1 MNTAIIGGGAS
12 GMFAACNI
20 NSFHPD
26 HTITVFEKK
35 PQFLSKVKISGG
47 GRCNL
52 THASASVADLL
63 KSYPRGAKSLK
74 KVFHQFSHQQTMQWF
89 ESRGLKLVV
98 QDDGCVFP
106 ASQNAMSVVNLLMQQ
121 ATLNN
126 VRLQPM
132 SEIVALTPADNRFEL
147 QLKDKEKP
155 LLFDRVI
162 VTTGGIPSLSGFE
175 WLRATGHEIIPPAPS
190 LFTFKL
196 DGNTLTSLSGNV
208 INPVRVSIAG
218 THFTADGPLLIT
230 HWGLSGPAILKLS
243 AFGARHLYEKKY
255 CFKIRINWTGIR
267 NEEEIRQQ
275 LSNIRQQNSTRKVIN
290 SRLEGLPAR
299 LWEHLLVAT
308 GISEDQKWEHIGSK
322 SLNQLT
328 NRICN
333 DEYTVNGK
341 TTFREEFVTSGGISL
356 QSVNMNT
363 LESKVCPGLYFAGE
377 VLDIDGLT
385 GGFNLQAAWS
395 TGYVASMLQ

>member
-63 KSYPRGAKSLK
+63 KSYPRGANSLK

-126 VRLQPM
+126 VRLQPI

-147 QLKDKEKP
+147 QLKDKEKS

-196 DGNTLTSLSGNV
+196 GGNTLTSLSGNV

-275 LSNIRQQNSTRKVIN
+275 LSNIRQQNSTRKVVN

-299 LWEHLLVAT
+299 LWEHMLFTV
-308 GISEDQKWEHIGSK
+308 GISEDQKWEHIGNK

-333 DEYTVNGK
+333 DEYAVNGK

>member
-1 MNTAIIGGGAS
+1 MNTAIIGGGAA

-20 NSFHPD
+20 NTFHPC

-63 KSYPRGAKSLK
+63 KSYPRGANSLK

-89 ESRGLKLVV
+89 ESRGLRLVV

-106 ASQNAMSVVNLLMQQ
+106 ASQNAMSVVNLLMKH
-121 ATLNN
+121 TLVNK
-126 VRLQPM
+126 VRLQPS
-132 SEIVALTPADNRFEL
+132 SEIVALIPIGNGFEL
-147 QLKDKEKP
+147 HLKDREKAVY
-155 LLFDRVI
+155 FDRVI
-162 VTTGGIPSLSGFE
+162 VTTGGIPSLSGFD
-175 WLRATGHEIIPPAPS
+175 WLKASGHEIIPPAPS

-196 DGNTLTSLSGNV
+196 EGNAITSLSGNV
-208 INPVRVSIAG
+208 VNPVRVSIAG
-218 THFTADGPLLIT
+218 THFTANGPLLIT
-230 HWGLSGPAILKLS
+230 HWGMSGPAILKLS

-255 CFKIRINWTGIR
+255 CFKIRVNWTGIL
-267 NEEEIRQQ
+267 NEEDVRHQLNSIRK
-275 LSNIRQQNSTRKVIN
+275 RDVTRKVVN
-290 SRLEGLPAR
+290 SRPEGLPSR
-299 LWEHLLVAT
+299 LWEYLLVTT
-308 GISEDQKWEHIGSK
+308 GISEDQKWDQIGNK
-322 SLNQLT
+322 SLNQLA

-333 DEYTVNGK
+333 DEYTVSGK

-356 QSVNMNT
+356 QCVNMST

-395 TGYVASMLQ
+395 TGYVASMMQ